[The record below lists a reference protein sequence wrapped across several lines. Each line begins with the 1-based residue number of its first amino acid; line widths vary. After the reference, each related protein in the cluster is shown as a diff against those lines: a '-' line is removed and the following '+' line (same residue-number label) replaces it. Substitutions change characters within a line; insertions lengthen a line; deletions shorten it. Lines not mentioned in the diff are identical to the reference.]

1 MKNAVEELLKKENVR
16 TNLSNLR
23 AMIKE
28 PAAKKTTAKKAEA
41 GDKTPAKKPAAKKA
55 ATTKK

>member
-28 PAAKKTTAKKAEA
+28 PAAKNKLSKMLKEHH
-41 GDKTPAKKPAAKKA
+41 
-55 ATTKK
+55 